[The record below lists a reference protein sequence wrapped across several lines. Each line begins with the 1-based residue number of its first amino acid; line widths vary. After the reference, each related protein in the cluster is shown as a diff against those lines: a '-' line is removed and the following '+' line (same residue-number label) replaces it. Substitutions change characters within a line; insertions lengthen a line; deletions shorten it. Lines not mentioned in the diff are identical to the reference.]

1 MANSEQQALAWLR
14 HLEIAR
20 PGAVASQPSSG
31 PIHYFAPP
39 RERHRLRTRR
49 RHSIRERHADG
60 CDRGIAFFMTTTL
73 LPGECGY
80 SSSSGLRSRPMYSFS
95 CSVSDPHAW
104 PNHALD
110 RTARK
115 RRLRVP
121 SSLRSSAAGQRERW
135 AAASSRREE
144 STAELV
150 VVPERCYGHRP

>member
-73 LPGECGY
+73 LPGECGVLVLIWVAIAPY
-80 SSSSGLRSRPMYSFS
+80 VFLQ
-95 CSVSDPHAW
+95 
-104 PNHALD
+104 L
-110 RTARK
+110 
-115 RRLRVP
+115 
-121 SSLRSSAAGQRERW
+121 QRQ
-135 AAASSRREE
+135 
-144 STAELV
+144 
-150 VVPERCYGHRP
+150 